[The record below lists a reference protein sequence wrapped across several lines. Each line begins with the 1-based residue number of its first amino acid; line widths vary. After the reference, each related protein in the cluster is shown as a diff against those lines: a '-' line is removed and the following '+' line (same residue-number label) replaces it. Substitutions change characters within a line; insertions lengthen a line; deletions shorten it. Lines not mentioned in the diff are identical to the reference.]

1 MSRRLGLMICSGW
14 LVLAAVVEQSSAQ
27 VVITPGAVRFDSK
40 GGAAG
45 ARSPGRMVLDGV
57 VRAAQLKP
65 RPLVP
70 IEITDTQTTFA
81 RTQLIVDLID
91 IVFRDLNLA
100 IVGFHNAL
108 LARAGRQPFIPAGI
122 FPTTSDTGHSRGCGI
137 PTKHRVPRITGYKRP
152 PSSFRSARR

>member
-1 MSRRLGLMICSGW
+1 MSRRLGLMICAGW
-14 LVLAAVVEQSSAQ
+14 LVLAAAVEQSSAQ

-57 VRAAQLKP
+57 VRAAELRP

-70 IEITDTQTTFA
+70 IEITDTRTTSA
-81 RTQLIVDLID
+81 STQLIVDLIE

-108 LARAGRQPFIPAGI
+108 LARAGRPPFIPSSI
-122 FPTTSDTGHSRGCGI
+122 FPTSNDTGGPPGI
-137 PTKHRVPRITGYKRP
+137 DLGDAASLLDQFSDFLPLGDFG
-152 PSSFRSARR
+152 S

>member
-1 MSRRLGLMICSGW
+1 MSRRLGLMICSVC
-14 LVLAAVVEQSSAQ
+14 LVAAAAAEQSSAQ

-57 VRAAQLKP
+57 VRAAELKP
-65 RPLVP
+65 RPLAP
-70 IEITDTQTTFA
+70 IEITETRTTST
-81 RTQLIVDLID
+81 RTQLIVDLIE

-108 LARAGRQPFIPAGI
+108 LARAGR
-122 FPTTSDTGHSRGCGI
+122 
-137 PTKHRVPRITGYKRP
+137 P
-152 PSSFRSARR
+152 P